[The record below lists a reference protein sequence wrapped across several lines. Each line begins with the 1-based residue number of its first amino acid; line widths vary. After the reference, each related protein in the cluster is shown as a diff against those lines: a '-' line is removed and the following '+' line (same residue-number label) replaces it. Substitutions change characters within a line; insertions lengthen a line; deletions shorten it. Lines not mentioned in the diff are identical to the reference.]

1 MVQVTLPTE
10 LERVAVEEAR
20 RAGQSTQ
27 EFVLGIRRRSLLSSN
42 STPTDE
48 QEWRQNLTAA
58 TVDCDTSL
66 SDEALSSD
74 GMYD

>member
-1 MVQVTLPTE
+1 MVQVTLPAE

-20 RAGQSTQ
+20 RVVQSTQ
-27 EFVLGIRRRSLLSSN
+27 EFVLGILRRSLLSLN

-58 TVDCDTSL
+58 TVDCGTSL
-66 SDEALSSD
+66 SDEALSSE
-74 GMYD
+74 GLYD

>member
-1 MVQVTLPTE
+1 MVQVTLPAE

-27 EFVLGIRRRSLLSSN
+27 EFVLGILRRSLLSLN

-58 TVDCDTSL
+58 TVDCGTSL
-66 SDEALSSD
+66 SDEALSSE
-74 GMYD
+74 GLYD